1 MGFLDYDGLLHFWLS
16 IKPKFADATH
26 THAIADTT
34 GLQAALDGKASTGT
48 ATTDAA
54 GLMSAADKSK
64 LDGIAEGADKSD
76 AYTKAE
82 VDERLTG
89 YLKSA
94 DAEATY
100 APKSHKHAMADVT
113 GLQAALDAK
122 ASTGTATTDAAGL
135 MSAADKSKL
144 DGIGAATAS
153 EVYALGTRMDDAESS
168 IAELAKRLP
177 IYYYTDVPSESSI
190 TDKPQLAVIKGGAV
204 YLVE

>member
-1 MGFLDYDGLLHFWLS
+1 MGFLDYDGLLYFWQQ
-16 IKPKFADATH
+16 IKTKFAAASH
-26 THAIADTT
+26 KHVIADVD
-34 GLQAALDGKASTGT
+34 GLQAALDAKASTGT

-54 GLMSAADKSK
+54 GLMSAADKAK

-100 APKSHKHAMADVT
+100 APASDV
-113 GLQAALDAK
+113 
-122 ASTGTATTDAAGL
+122 S
-135 MSAADKSKL
+135 
-144 DGIGAATAS
+144 
-153 EVYALGTRMDDAESS
+153 ALGTRMDDAESS
-168 IAELAKRLP
+168 IAHLAGRLP

-190 TDKPQLAVIKGGAV
+190 TEKPQLAVIKGGAV
-204 YLVE
+204 YLFE